1 MTGLI
6 TDLIGRGKYLYTS
19 LAGFQVLNILIV
31 VIAMIIIELSDERKV
46 FKNHI
51 EVYSLLIGWL
61 ISENFVLLFYVL
73 PLYICS
79 KIRERRAYWEI
90 PMAA

>member
-6 TDLIGRGKYLYTS
+6 TDLIGRGVFLYTS
-19 LAGFQVLNILIV
+19 LAGLHVLNILIV
-31 VIAMIIIELSDERKV
+31 VIIMIISAVTDSRKV
-46 FKNHI
+46 FTNHS
-51 EVYSLLIGWL
+51 EVYSLLIGWVV
-61 ISENFVLLFYVL
+61 SENFVLMFYVL

-79 KIRERRAYWEI
+79 KIREKRAYWEI